1 VRKKSS
7 RLGQINQLSRR
18 ANGHERPVDIDRR
31 ARPSLDSETSRS
43 TAVRTANDHSGGVEG
58 LRAFALWANNA
69 LYRKGDNTMSMAERE
84 QGFEPLS
91 RRETIQRISAALAI
105 VLVTFIMLVIIGS

>member
-1 VRKKSS
+1 MEIEFQWE
-7 RLGQINQLSRR
+7 G
-18 ANGHERPVDIDRR
+18 GHQ
-31 ARPSLDSETSRS
+31 
-43 TAVRTANDHSGGVEG
+43 
-58 LRAFALWANNA
+58 
-69 LYRKGDNTMSMAERE
+69 MSMAERE